1 MIDKVKL
8 KKLVNDRD
16 IRISM
21 EKLEQAMVIYTNLI
35 NYYMKDKYKEYLFL
49 FIKENIKSSDYQI
62 AAYHREIFILIVQM
76 LKGNLLMYTDYILI
90 DIEAR
95 AGRDHVPSDLH
106 YLRSY
111 LYKVVNFYNDRRRKY
126 KGEMRVNTHRIIND
140 NLDQFI
146 KKYQKNEKV
155 PQYYIDIMTAF
166 YQAYVTCY
174 SINNKSY
181 SFDEVSFNDF
191 LEDTYFYLIEKNL
204 LHTEPESVLSFVSSL
219 IGNEDYFLDKMCLAG
234 FSDEIDFEN
243 DRVIKYI
250 DTLYNNSKIKK
261 INIR

>member
-1 MIDKVKL
+1 MVDKEKL
-8 KKLVNDRD
+8 KKLVNDID

-35 NYYMKDKYKEYLFL
+35 NYYMKDKYKEYLFS
-49 FIKENIKSSDYQI
+49 FIKKNEKSSDYQI
-62 AAYHREIFILIVQM
+62 AAYHREIFLLIVQM

-95 AGRDHVPSDLH
+95 TGRDHVPSDLH
-106 YLRSY
+106 YLKNY

-126 KGEMRVNTHRIIND
+126 KGEMRANTHRVITD
-140 NLDQFI
+140 NLDEYI
-146 KKYQKNEKV
+146 EKYQNNEKV
-155 PQYYIDIMTAF
+155 PEYYIDIMTAF

-174 SINNKSY
+174 SINKKSY
-181 SFDEVSFNDF
+181 SFDEVGFNDF

-219 IGNEDYFLDKMCLAG
+219 IGNEDYFLDKMYLAG
-234 FSDEIDFEN
+234 FNDAIDFEN